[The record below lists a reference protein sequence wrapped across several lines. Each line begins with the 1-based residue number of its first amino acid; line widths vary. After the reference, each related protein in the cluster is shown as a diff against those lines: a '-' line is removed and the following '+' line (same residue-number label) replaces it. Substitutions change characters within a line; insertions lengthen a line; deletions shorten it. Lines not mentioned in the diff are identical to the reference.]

1 MHYITTFFFFF
12 FVCMLFL
19 NLDVLQFKDADNAE
33 GLFSE
38 H

>member
-1 MHYITTFFFFF
+1 MHYITIFFF